1 MNSRDKGKRGELAF
15 AAYLRDHGW
24 HKARR
29 GVQHSG
35 GPDSPDVAEGP
46 PGYHFE
52 VKRVEKLR
60 LWDALAQAMADAGDD
75 VETVDGLVP
84 VVPVVAFKRNRYE
97 WVAILR
103 MDDFLEV
110 IDR

>member
-1 MNSRDKGKRGELAF
+1 MTNSRDKGARGERAF

-46 PGYHFE
+46 PGFHWE

-60 LWDALAQAMADAGDD
+60 LWDALSQAIHDSGEND
-75 VETVDGLVP
+75 
-84 VVPVVAFKRNRYE
+84 VPVVAFKRNRYG